1 MGEFAELTFRGR
13 TIRLPVV
20 EGTEGDV
27 GLDISVLRN
36 ELGAIT
42 MDPGFANTGS
52 CRSAITFIDGEQGI
66 LRYRGYDIADLAEH
80 TTFLE
85 TAMLLLKGELPTKP
99 ELDAFTESV
108 KEYMVLH
115 EDVRHFFNAFPK
127 DAHPMAVAGAVV
139 GSLSTFYPEAMDPR
153 NVEESRESCRR
164 LLAKLP
170 TIIAWSYKH
179 SRGRP
184 MAYPHHSMGYVEN
197 FLHMLFSAPYRD
209 YVPDPLVVRALEMI
223 FVLHADHEQNCSTS
237 TVRVVGSAQ
246 ANMFAAISAG
256 VWALWGPLHGGA
268 NQALI
273 EMLEHIRQSG
283 LTPRQFIDQVK
294 NKTSTIRLM
303 GFGHRVYKNYD
314 PRAKVLKKA
323 AFEALERLG
332 IQNELLDLAVRL
344 EEAAL
349 TDDYFIERK
358 LYPNVDFYSGIIL
371 KAIGIPLTMF
381 TAIFAIGRMPGW
393 LAQFHEMQRDPE
405 TRIARPRQV
414 YTGQPRRDF
423 VPIDRRG

>member
-20 EGTEGDV
+20 EGTEGDT
-27 GLDISVLRN
+27 GLDISVLRK

-42 MDPGFANTGS
+42 LDPGYANTGS
-52 CRSAITFIDGEQGI
+52 CRSAITYIDGEQGI
-66 LRYRGYDIADLAEH
+66 LRYRGYDIAELAEH
-80 TTFLE
+80 TSFLE
-85 TAMLLLKGELPTKP
+85 VALLLLRGELPTRD
-99 ELDAFTESV
+99 ELDAFTASV
-108 KEYMVLH
+108 KEYMLVH
-115 EDVRHFFNAFPK
+115 EDLRHFFNAFPK
-127 DAHPMAVAGAVV
+127 DAHPMAVAGAVI
-139 GSLSTFYPEAMDPR
+139 GSLSTFYPESMDPK
-153 NVEESRESCRR
+153 NIDESKESCRR

-179 SRGRP
+179 SLGRP
-184 MAYPHHSMGYVEN
+184 MTYPHHSLGYVEN
-197 FLHMLFSAPYRD
+197 FLHMLFSTPFRE
-209 YVPDPLVVRALEMI
+209 YVVDPVVARALELI
-223 FVLHADHEQNCSTS
+223 FVLHADHEQNCSAS
-237 TVRVVGSAQ
+237 TVRVVGSSQ
-246 ANMFAAISAG
+246 ANMFASISAG

-273 EMLEHIRQSG
+273 EMLEHVRNAG
-283 LTPRQFIDQVK
+283 LTPQQFVDQVK
-294 NKTSTIRLM
+294 TRTASIRLM

-323 AFEALERLG
+323 AFEVLDKLG
-332 IQNELLDLAVRL
+332 VHSELLDIAVKL

-349 TDDYFIERK
+349 KDEYFIQRK

-371 KAIGIPLTMF
+371 QAIGIPLTMF

-393 LAQFHEMQRDPE
+393 LAQFNEMHRDPD

-414 YTGQPRRDF
+414 YVGQARRDF
-423 VPIDRRG
+423 VPIAQRG